1 MIREYFIDLGLNVA
15 KNKISDERRQRDIR
29 NRLDSFIDRK
39 LDENYNCSLEEEL
52 DFGGLVEYISGSFLD
67 DMEKRLFGNLRER
80 RSAHKNIVSKA
91 VAYAQADKAL
101 SRKRATRLISDAMCI
116 LHNFY
121 RVRANKELLL
131 VAAEIEDAI
140 LTEISEEHSR
150 QTSVILERLDKLET
164 SNLSAR
170 NVVSVEK
177 GLELVANGQISTIE
191 EKMTQFTNA
200 MSSGHILFPHYGFR
214 LNTVDGK
221 AQYQSVPLS
230 REAAKEYPPTVKCLG
245 TVRVGKGYLKELTPA
260 TVDYANRHQLP
271 IVIDIKKAEKYL
283 GNVLDPVQHDA
294 EELIGEEITIP
305 PKPFPPAFPC
315 SISFDDEVVF
325 NYLLFRTKEILDD
338 DTIVMSNYEQ
348 NNYPYQV
355 TVNMHPQ
362 NKTID
367 FSFQK
372 SDLASNEESL
382 KYAVIM
388 KKAISGT
395 KMTMKL
401 LESDEIFAE
410 GMFNNFNY
418 NGGFSSVDEEI
429 DFLSR
434 VVEIEKYF
442 KKAISI
448 PNDLYQSDWDAV
460 FYISDLLRGQT
471 CYGEWSRHIF
481 TFNVSEELKKSI
493 ANTEDKEFSLSYVGV
508 AKVHLWDSIYEV
520 PIART
525 FEAGKFENLEHLK
538 RKIEALENGDSVE
551 AIFVTSGSIG
561 KLSDV
566 LYEKEVSPQTK

>member
-15 KNKISDERRQRDIR
+15 KNKISDERKQRDIR

-39 LDENYNCSLEEEL
+39 LDENYNCSLEEEI

-91 VAYAQADKAL
+91 VAYAQANKAL
-101 SRKRATRLISDAMCI
+101 SRKRATKLISDAMCI

-131 VAAEIEDAI
+131 VAAEIEDTI

-164 SNLSAR
+164 SNLSAK

-200 MSSGHILFPHYGFR
+200 MSSGHALFPHYGYQMK
-214 LNTVDGK
+214 TVNGK
-221 AQYQSVPLS
+221 IQYQSVPLS
-230 REAAKEYPPTVKCLG
+230 KEAVKEYPPTIKCLG
-245 TVRVGKGYLKELTPA
+245 TVRMGDEILKELTPN
-260 TVDYANRHQLP
+260 TINYANRHQLP
-271 IVIDIKKAEKYL
+271 IIIDVKKAEKYL
-283 GNVLDPVQHDA
+283 GKIPDPVQHDV
-294 EELIGEEITIP
+294 EPIVGKTMIIP
-305 PKPFPPAFPC
+305 PKSFPPAFPC
-315 SISFDDEVVF
+315 SISFGDEVMF
-325 NYLLFRTKEILDD
+325 SYLLFRTREILDD
-338 DTIVMSNYEQ
+338 DTIVISNHEQ
-348 NNYPYQV
+348 EKCPYQI
-355 TVNMHPQ
+355 TVKMHLH

-372 SDLASNEESL
+372 SEFANNKDSL
-382 KYAVIM
+382 KYALVM

-410 GMFNNFNY
+410 GALDNFNY
-418 NGGFSSVDEEI
+418 GGGFSSVDEEI
-429 DFLSR
+429 EFLSR
-434 VVEIEKYF
+434 IIEIEKYF
-442 KKAISI
+442 SRTIAI
-448 PNDLYQSDWDAV
+448 PNELYQSDWDSV
-460 FYISDLLRGQT
+460 FYISDLLRGKT
-471 CYGEWSRHIF
+471 CYSEWNRYAF
-481 TFNVSEELKKSI
+481 TFIVSDDLKKVI
-493 ANTEDKEFSLSYVGV
+493 ANTDDKEFSLSYVGT

-525 FEAGKFENLEHLK
+525 FEAGKFEKLEHLK
-538 RKIEALENGDSVE
+538 RKIETLENGDSVE
-551 AIFVTSGSIG
+551 AIFVTSKSNG
-561 KLSDV
+561 KLSDMF
-566 LYEKEVSPQTK
+566 YEKGMSNSN

>member
-15 KNKISDERRQRDIR
+15 KNKISDERKQRDIR

-39 LDENYNCSLEEEL
+39 LDENYNCSLEEEI

-80 RSAHKNIVSKA
+80 RSAHQNIVCKA
-91 VAYAQADKAL
+91 VAYAQANKAL
-101 SRKRATRLISDAMCI
+101 SRKRATKLISDAMCI

-131 VAAEIEDAI
+131 VAAEIEDTI

-164 SNLSAR
+164 SNLSAK
-170 NVVSVEK
+170 NVVSMEK

-214 LNTVDGK
+214 LSTVDGK

-230 REAAKEYPPTVKCLG
+230 KEAAKEYPPTVKCLG
-245 TVRVGKGYLKELTPA
+245 TARVGAEYIKELTPA
-260 TVDYANRHQLP
+260 TVKYANRHQLP
-271 IVIDIKKAEKYL
+271 IVIDVKKAEKYL

-294 EELIGEEITIP
+294 EELIGEVITIP

-315 SISFDDEVVF
+315 SISFDEEVVF

-338 DTIVMSNYEQ
+338 DTIVISNYEQ
-348 NNYPYQV
+348 ERCPYQI
-355 TVNMHPQ
+355 TMNMHPQ

-367 FSFQK
+367 FSLQK
-372 SDLASNEESL
+372 SDSANNEDSL
-382 KYAVIM
+382 KYAIVI
-388 KKAISGT
+388 KKAILGT

-401 LESDEIFAE
+401 LESDEVLAE
-410 GMFNNFNY
+410 GLLNSFSY

-429 DFLSR
+429 DFVSR
-434 VVEIEKYF
+434 IIDIEKYF
-442 KKAISI
+442 ARTINI
-448 PNDLYQSDWDAV
+448 PNELYQSDWDAV

-471 CYGEWSRHIF
+471 RYSEWSRYTF
-481 TFNVSEELKKSI
+481 TLTVSNDLKNSI
-493 ANTEDKEFSLSYVGV
+493 ANTEDKEFSLSYVGI
-508 AKVHLWDSIYEV
+508 AKIPLWGEIYEV

-525 FEAGKFENLEHLK
+525 FEAGKFENLYSLK
-538 RKIEALENGDSVE
+538 KRIAVLEKGDSID
-551 AIFVTSGSIG
+551 AIFVTSGTTG
-561 KLSDV
+561 KLSDI
-566 LYEKEVSPQTK
+566 LCDKGICTTE